1 MIIQALKRTI
11 KSSML
16 FFVWQSIE
24 KHVLHLRPA
33 EVIELPDRPVDDLGQ
48 LTFGSHNIHTRAQF
62 SSVAYQSGF
71 QISQFCFR
79 PTPRRWQNHSGK
91 NNSRKNWNQRHADIW
106 REKCLTSALLA
117 LYKFHSGSLMILF
130 NLVAMSGIE
139 LYVWWRYSSYASQSI
154 VAVEKI
160 LGRKVA
166 PYWCVSW
173 LHSPEESLAS
183 NNSYGCQKLA
193 AQSHNTFS
201 LKSAQNKGFRDQWKQ
216 PDGINTTCSCVF
228 CRS

>member
-1 MIIQALKRTI
+1 MTVMIIH
-11 KSSML
+11 SMH
-16 FFVWQSIE
+16 FCGWQSIE
-24 KHVLHLRPA
+24 KHVLHLCPA
-33 EVIELPDRPVDDLGQ
+33 EVIELPDRSVDNLGQ

-62 SSVAYQSGF
+62 SSVVYQSGF

-79 PTPRRWQNHSGK
+79 STPRRWQNHSGK

-166 PYWCVSW
+166 PYCCVRR
-173 LHSPEESLAS
+173 ELAS
-183 NNSYGCQKLA
+183 FTWRESSEQ
-193 AQSHNTFS
+193 
-201 LKSAQNKGFRDQWKQ
+201 
-216 PDGINTTCSCVF
+216 
-228 CRS
+228 